1 MTPVLTHASPA
12 FRDNLPSPSQK
23 ILPSPSLMHPQ
34 PRSPSPASP
43 QPTLSPVLFSV
54 FQLSQLMHQGFQFCL
69 SGWLGTSQVTNPE
82 GSPAPPQRTRPE
94 QHSLLASLALRP
106 DARRQA
112 SPDALLLQLFHLLS
126 TSNHPV
132 DDLLLLICQLFLLPP
147 SVCLTT
153 GVNRPSRLEPERQ
166 YRKV

>member
-1 MTPVLTHASPA
+1 MTPVLTHTSPA

-69 SGWLGTSQVTNPE
+69 SGWLGTSQVTSPE

-94 QHSLLASLALRP
+94 QHSLLASLALGP
-106 DARRQA
+106 DARVRPHPMRSCSSSSIFSA
-112 SPDALLLQLFHLLS
+112 RAITLLMISFSSSVSSSCFLPLS
-126 TSNHPV
+126 A
-132 DDLLLLICQLFLLPP
+132 
-147 SVCLTT
+147 
-153 GVNRPSRLEPERQ
+153 
-166 YRKV
+166 